1 MSCSHF
7 YQLCIKNQLYIHI
20 THTHGSMKVAGEP
33 TQAFGLVESKET
45 PPAVL
50 PAELERQ
57 ERGRRGR
64 TENGRPAS
72 GERSNFIMS
81 CSVAFRIRPDP
92 QSMHFFWS
100 CTSDSLLFGFG
111 ICNNSIKNQKIR
123 FHELQTNLYSYYC
136 LSKSVL
142 DDILSFTIIESSA
155 MIYVLFA
162 LHIVSANAGNHAKR
176 CVFPNEPR
184 VAYYWDENCKLG
196 CLETLRLVM
205 FCSQS
210 DNPIEGIDGIDRGM

>member
-1 MSCSHF
+1 MNRLKHSGWS
-7 YQLCIKNQLYIHI
+7 NQRKRHQRFSLRSWN
-20 THTHGSMKVAGEP
+20 GRSAV
-33 TQAFGLVESKET
+33 VEG
-45 PPAVL
+45 
-50 PAELERQ
+50 
-57 ERGRRGR
+57 ERGM
-64 TENGRPAS
+64 A
-72 GERSNFIMS
+72 
-81 CSVAFRIRPDP
+81 DP
-92 QSMHFFWS
+92 QAVKDGISSCHVRWPFGSGQTHNQCSFFWS
-100 CTSDSLLFGFG
+100 CTSDSSLFGFG

-155 MIYVLFA
+155 MTYVLLA
-162 LHIVSANAGNHAKR
+162 LHILSASAGNHAKK

-205 FCSQS
+205 FLCT
-210 DNPIEGIDGIDRGM
+210 ER